1 MSATLNAATHD
12 FYSTGLQLMDAAW
25 QRPTDM
31 AFHLV
36 QSRLA
41 DTLHAL
47 LGGES
52 EISATRQEVAVL
64 LAPYSV

>member
-1 MSATLNAATHD
+1 
-12 FYSTGLQLMDAAW
+12 MDAAW